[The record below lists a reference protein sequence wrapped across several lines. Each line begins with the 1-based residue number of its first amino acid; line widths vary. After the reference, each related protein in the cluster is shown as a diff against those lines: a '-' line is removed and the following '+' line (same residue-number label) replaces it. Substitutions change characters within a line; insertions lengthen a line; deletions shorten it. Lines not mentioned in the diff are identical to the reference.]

1 MGRPRLKGE
10 RLPNLSVV
18 AEDSSTAW
26 RSITVA
32 DWYGKAERTLE
43 TISATAVWYSTGLP
57 AVPIRWVLVRDPHLH
72 RCARLRHAT
81 RVVSSLPQGAPVL
94 VVPVSGLAP

>member
-43 TISATAVWYSTGLP
+43 TTSATAVW
-57 AVPIRWVLVRDPHLH
+57 
-72 RCARLRHAT
+72 
-81 RVVSSLPQGAPVL
+81 
-94 VVPVSGLAP
+94 